1 VDVERPARASAG
13 SCTWGGGGD
22 AREILLEREARGDVA
37 RADDEVERVR
47 ERLVEVALRDDDVV
61 RAELLDV
68 LYLVLGRRERGD
80 LGAERIREQDGVVAL
95 RTSSVF
101 SSRSNR
107 WREEEDARKRVLTRP
122 PMPMMPTFLPGP
134 VPLRMSGEKTVR
146 PAQSMLAAS
155 SDAMPSGIGKTKSSF
170 AMMPVEYPPCVR
182 TPSGYSAFYT
192 RRVSL

>member
-1 VDVERPARASAG
+1 MSSVLRARQPG
-13 SCTWGGGGD
+13 VCVRGGGD
-22 AREILLEREARGDVA
+22 AREVLLEREARSDIA
-37 RADDEVERVR
+37 RADDQVERVR
-47 ERLVEVALRDDDVV
+47 ERLMEVALRDDDVV
-61 RAELLDV
+61 RTELLDV
-68 LYLVLGRRERGD
+68 LDLVLRRGERGD
-80 LGAERIREQDGVVAL
+80 LGAERVREQDGVVAL
-95 RTSSVF
+95 QTSSVF

-107 WREEEDARKRVLTRP
+107 WREEEDARKRVLTR
-122 PMPMMPTFLPGP
+122 TFLPGP